1 MRVREK
7 HGDAP
12 KGKVIIVTWP
22 KENSHH
28 DGHKNA
34 AAAAPVTAPVTVTA
48 TAVVDA
54 RTQTHYPAGMSQLAT
69 VIFRVRAETGH
80 DAFLA

>member
-1 MRVREK
+1 MREK

-34 AAAAPVTAPVTVTA
+34 AATATVTAPVKVTA
-48 TAVVDA
+48 TAMVDA

-69 VIFRVRAETGH
+69 IIFRVRADTGH

>member
-1 MRVREK
+1 MREK
-7 HGDAP
+7 HGDAL

-28 DGHKNA
+28 DGYKNA
-34 AAAAPVTAPVTVTA
+34 AAAAPTTAPITVTA

-54 RTQTHYPAGMSQLAT
+54 RKQTHYPAGMSQLAK
-69 VIFRVRAETGH
+69 VIFRVRAEADH

>member
-1 MRVREK
+1 VREK

-34 AAAAPVTAPVTVTA
+34 AAAAPVTVTA

>member
-1 MRVREK
+1 VREK

-34 AAAAPVTAPVTVTA
+34 AAATAVTAPVTVKA

-54 RTQTHYPAGMSQLAT
+54 RTQTHYPAATLRLAT
-69 VIFRVRAETGH
+69 VIFRVLAETGL

>member
-1 MRVREK
+1 MREK
-7 HGDAP
+7 HGDAL

-34 AAAAPVTAPVTVTA
+34 AATAPVTAPVTVTA
-48 TAVVDA
+48 KAVVDA
-54 RTQTHYPAGMSQLAT
+54 RTQTYYPAAMLRIVT
-69 VIFRVRAETGH
+69 VIFRVHAETGH

>member
-1 MRVREK
+1 VREK
-7 HGDAP
+7 HGDAL

-34 AAAAPVTAPVTVTA
+34 AVATPVTVTA